1 VILEYQLIEKG
12 ENVAKRNFF
21 GFECFRSGLKP
32 TYSTPFVKNRE
43 AQVEKLIQI

>member
-21 GFECFRSGLKP
+21 GFECFRSGLNFKLP
-32 TYSTPFVKNRE
+32 TNLNNY
-43 AQVEKLIQI
+43 QL